1 MSATITL
8 SLSEVL
14 ALEAELN
21 GLVNPSSG
29 EVIIEGFLKEKLSL
43 GDKYWLEKLATKLAS
58 EKKLIDKLRNEL
70 IEKFG
75 EKNEDGQFAIM
86 PFLDTEEEG
95 VQEQNPKFA
104 EFQKEFSELLSQEKE
119 ISYRPLPFDALNKI
133 ESETAYSMIFKIV
146 AEPEDGE

>member
-1 MSATITL
+1 MLAKISL

-21 GLVNPSSG
+21 GLVNPSTG
-29 EVIIEGFLKEKLSL
+29 AVIIEGFLKEKLHL
-43 GDKYWLEKLATKLAS
+43 GDKYWLEKLSNKLAS

-70 IEKFG
+70 IEKYG
-75 EKNEDGQFAIM
+75 DKNSEGQFVIM

-95 VQEQNPKFA
+95 VQEPNPKFA
-104 EFQKEFSELLSQEKE
+104 EFQQEFSELLGQEKE
-119 ISYRPLPFDALNKI
+119 IEYRPLPFESLNKI

-146 AEPEDGE
+146 AEPNVGE